1 MSNTEKVSFFKRIE
15 HYNREELLNIPRLS
29 FKNNPHKVFQ
39 LFDRFL
45 NNTKNS
51 ESLIDDIT
59 FLMNRHYIDDLN
71 TVTCNG
77 KSLAMTVKNEKHI
90 VTLLNSGFLS
100 YNFTDE
106 EGNNLIK
113 YSSIKLLKAL
123 DFNQLNLEY
132 LNPQGQNALFALAIH
147 EKNHSTKKL
156 EFLMQKGYE
165 INQQDNKGYNI
176 IDHILKVDKWIM
188 NYDDK
193 EKFIMSLVKLG
204 CQVSEIK
211 EIHRMPK
218 NWYNR
223 FTVEEAA
230 YQKKALESILT
241 NNMKEDPIVKRRI

>member
-15 HYNREELLNIPRLS
+15 TYNREELMKIPRLS
-29 FKNNPHKVFQ
+29 FTKNSHKVFQ
-39 LFDRFL
+39 LFERFL
-45 NNTKNS
+45 RNTKNP
-51 ESLIDDIT
+51 ELLIEDIN
-59 FLMNRHYIDDLN
+59 FLMDKHQIKDLN
-71 TVTCNG
+71 TITGNG
-77 KSLAMTVKNEKHI
+77 KSLAMTIPNEQYI
-90 VTLLNSGFLS
+90 LSLLDNNLLS

-106 EGNNLIK
+106 DGDNLIK
-113 YSSIKLLKAL
+113 YSSIKLLKIL
-123 DFNQLNLEY
+123 DFNKINLNY
-132 LNPQGQNALFALAIH
+132 FNPQGQNALFALAVH
-147 EKNHSTKKL
+147 QKNHSTKKL
-156 EFLMQKGYE
+156 EFLIQKGYD
-165 INQQDNKGYNI
+165 INQKDKKGYNI

-211 EIHRMPK
+211 EIDRMPK

-241 NNMKEDPIVKRRI
+241 TNITEDSTIKRRI